1 MKTPAF
7 KARRKPQQ
15 SRARMTQGALLE
27 SFVRLL
33 DTQDYP
39 DITIRDITE
48 LAGVG
53 LGTFYEYFG
62 DKDELAALCIHQ
74 YIKQQA
80 RALEQYA
87 NTLEASLELALYIEA
102 LVNFQIQ
109 SIRQEQHIWATLFLL
124 ERQISSVSA
133 YQKHYRLHVES
144 WCKVLVHLCNCPR
157 QELESLALNLHRII
171 YSMISQTLLQEPE
184 YQHWFELKQDI
195 RRAISGFLPL
205 SP

>member
-15 SRARMTQGALLE
+15 SRARMTQAALLE

-74 YIKQQA
+74 YI
-80 RALEQYA
+80 
-87 NTLEASLELALYIEA
+87 
-102 LVNFQIQ
+102 
-109 SIRQEQHIWATLFLL
+109 
-124 ERQISSVSA
+124 
-133 YQKHYRLHVES
+133 
-144 WCKVLVHLCNCPR
+144 
-157 QELESLALNLHRII
+157 
-171 YSMISQTLLQEPE
+171 
-184 YQHWFELKQDI
+184 
-195 RRAISGFLPL
+195 
-205 SP
+205 